1 MQGVYLSFLILCI
14 AASGFGFGHG
24 QKVLNVVD
32 FGAIGDGQTDDTNAF
47 LSAWKALCGDDGANQ
62 GSPSLQI
69 PEGKTFLLQP
79 VEFQGPCKSV
89 SVQVQVQGKIIAPS
103 TIEEWK
109 NCEADCWICFVG
121 VANLNMYGS
130 GLLDG
135 QGSDWWMRTVQ
146 ANNLNASEIACNPPG
161 TALNFE
167 RCDDLQ
173 LSGLTHVD
181 SPKGHIGINDCN
193 GVLISNLNIA
203 APENSPNTDGID
215 VARSTNVHIQ
225 DSTIGTGDDCVAI
238 NGGCSYIN
246 ITNIACGPG
255 HGISVGSLGKDGQ
268 YDTVEEVHVRNCSF
282 TGTQNAARIKTWPGG
297 SGYARKISYE
307 KITLVASKNPIIID
321 QHYCDGVRNCR
332 NSSTALQVSD
342 VTYSSF
348 HGTSVDEEAIRLDCS
363 GRGCINIVMDNI
375 NITSADPGKTTY
387 AYCEHTSGTS
397 WFTAPNVPCLSV
409 SGF

>member
-1 MQGVYLSFLILCI
+1 MQDVYLSFLILCI

-47 LSAWKALCGDDGANQ
+47 LYAWKALCGDDGGHE

-103 TIEEWK
+103 TVEEWK
-109 NCEADCWICFVG
+109 NCEADCWIGFVG

-146 ANNLNASEIACNPPG
+146 ANNSN
-161 TALNFE
+161 ALNFE

-297 SGYARKISYE
+297 SGYVRKISYE

-332 NSSTALQVSD
+332 KSSTSLQVSD

>member
-1 MQGVYLSFLILCI
+1 MQDVYFSFLILCI
-14 AASGFGFGHG
+14 AASSFGIGHG
-24 QKVLNVVD
+24 QKVFNVVD
-32 FGAIGDGQTDDTNAF
+32 FGAIGDGQIDDTNAF
-47 LSAWKALCGDDGANQ
+47 LSAWQALCGDDVAQ
-62 GSPSLQI
+62 GTPSLQI

-79 VEFQGPCKSV
+79 VKFQGPCKSV
-89 SVQVQVQGKIIAPS
+89 FVHVQVQGKIIAPN
-103 TIEEWK
+103 TIEEWN
-109 NCEADCWICFVG
+109 NCQADYWIGFVG

-130 GLLDG
+130 GLIDG
-135 QGSDWWMRTVQ
+135 QGSVWWMRAMQ
-146 ANNLNASEIACNPPG
+146 ANSLN
-161 TALNFE
+161 ALNFE
-167 RCDDLQ
+167 KCDDLQ

-181 SPKGHIGINDCN
+181 SPKGHIGITDCN

-215 VARSTNVHIQ
+215 MARSTNVHIQ
-225 DSTIGTGDDCVAI
+225 DSMIATGDDCVAI

-282 TGTQNAARIKTWPGG
+282 TGTQNAARIKTWQGG

-307 KITLVASKNPIIID
+307 QITLVASKNPIIID
-321 QHYCDGVRNCR
+321 QYYCDGVNNCR

-342 VTYSSF
+342 VTYSGF
-348 HGTSVDEEAIRLDCS
+348 QGTSVDEEAIRLDCS
-363 GRGCINIVMDNI
+363 DRGCINIVMDNI
-375 NITSADPGKTTY
+375 NITSLDPGKTTY

-397 WFTAPNVPCLSV
+397 WFTAPYVPCLSV
-409 SGF
+409 SGY